1 MTTPEGTLNL
11 IMNNEIDDTQSV
23 KYEQDG
29 NDLIRINQRRSLMV
43 HEAGVGFVELLDSDG
58 LIIATAAI
66 GKVDSLVVVNL
77 KTLRAVKPMVIK

>member
-1 MTTPEGTLNL
+1 MAAPEGTLNL